1 MRLWVICF
9 TPQGAALCRRL
20 LHALPGDIQAQGYGL
35 GRFLSSGDEEIEKVS
50 TSLSQWAQQA
60 FEEAQ
65 SSKMGLLFIGAC
77 GIAVRAIAPYLKG
90 KDVDPAVV
98 VMDEKGQYAVSLLS
112 GHLGGANGLAAVV
125 ARTVGAVPVIS
136 TATDVNRT
144 FAVDSFAAKNNL
156 RVLEVP
162 KIKLVSSA
170 ILRGEPVGLYS
181 QFPVLGEPPPV
192 FAKSGVLAEKTETG
206 VYIGFHPGENPFPQ
220 TVHLLPR
227 LTLGLG
233 CRRGVSCQQIE
244 EAVLAALAA
253 GGIAIEA
260 VSQICSIVL
269 KKDEEGLLAFSQKY
283 ALPILFFT
291 AEQLLQAEP
300 PQGQQF
306 AASPFVSKITGVE
319 NVCER
324 AAVLGSGGGRLYLP
338 KRAHSGVTVAAAGKI
353 ELQWE

>member
-1 MRLWVICF
+1 M
-9 TPQGAALCRRL
+9 
-20 LHALPGDIQAQGYGL
+20 
-35 GRFLSSGDEEIEKVS
+35 
-50 TSLSQWAQQA
+50 
-60 FEEAQ
+60 
-65 SSKMGLLFIGAC
+65 
-77 GIAVRAIAPYLKG
+77 
-90 KDVDPAVV
+90 
-98 VMDEKGQYAVSLLS
+98 
-112 GHLGGANGLAAVV
+112 
-125 ARTVGAVPVIS
+125 
-136 TATDVNRT
+136 
-144 FAVDSFAAKNNL
+144 DSFAAKNSL

-353 ELQWE
+353 QLQWE